1 MWNSPQHKPHACFMY
16 CNDEML
22 RIIGRTIEHVIG
34 RSSKELEGI
43 ETEAKV
49 VGSAEAEEKGS
60 ADGDQNVYLLD
71 IIDASGFLHKGS
83 AVSSKFALV
92 SGDTYAAAAFFY
104 IRVYFAIVISVPVDY
119 LSLSPHS
126 IIAKRSLTRVTG
138 TISRFPL
145 QPTSA
150 KALRPASPKCPPAKS
165 LQP

>member
-1 MWNSPQHKPHACFMY
+1 
-16 CNDEML
+16 ML

-49 VGSAEAEEKGS
+49 VGSAEAEEKRS

-92 SGDTYAAAAFFY
+92 GGDMYAAAALFY
-104 IRVYFAIVISVPVDY
+104 IRVYFAVVISVLVD
-119 LSLSPHS
+119 SLFPSPHS
-126 IIAKRSLTRVTG
+126 IIAKRSLTCVTG
-138 TISRFPL
+138 SVCPKPF

-150 KALRPASPKCPPAKS
+150 KASRLASPKCPPAK
-165 LQP
+165 